1 MTIRC
6 EIASQDRL
14 VFEGDADIVVLPGTA
29 GEMGILPHH
38 TPLLT
43 TLKMGVIKV
52 RLGGKEE
59 IFTVTGGLA
68 EVQPQIV
75 TVLADA
81 AENIDEIDI
90 ARAEAAR
97 ERIIPVHPFMTFNG
111 MAEEDLRA
119 LVAYLRTLPPNARPS
134 QAHDLGFPY
143 GFRFSLAGWKW
154 LYFTPGPFV
163 PDPKASATINRGAYL
178 AEALGHCSECHTP
191 RNALGGPK
199 RDRFLAGGKGPEGKG
214 VPNLTPTKL
223 KKWDDGE
230 LKDFLQTGLTP
241 DGDVAAEDHLADR
254 QIQ

>member
-6 EIASQDRL
+6 EIASQDQL
-14 VFEGDADIVVLPGTA
+14 VYEGDADIVLPGTA

-97 ERIIPVHPFMTFNG
+97 ERAKQLLEEGPP
-111 MAEEDLRA
+111 AE
-119 LVAYLRTLPPNARPS
+119 
-134 QAHDLGFPY
+134 QAAP
-143 GFRFSLAGWKW
+143 
-154 LYFTPGPFV
+154 
-163 PDPKASATINRGAYL
+163 I
-178 AEALGHCSECHTP
+178 
-191 RNALGGPK
+191 
-199 RDRFLAGGKGPEGKG
+199 
-214 VPNLTPTKL
+214 
-223 KKWDDGE
+223 
-230 LKDFLQTGLTP
+230 
-241 DGDVAAEDHLADR
+241 
-254 QIQ
+254 